1 MPVQISIKSISGE
14 TKSLL
19 NLLIDQSFH
28 GLNRLFVLLIENITI
43 RKKKGF
49 YFPRV
54 KMKDYN
60 FMIDGRDF
68 FDHDQGLKSD
78 IRTDE
83 SIQKIGTGPGDDIT
97 SDCLS
102 DYPYLKENC
111 QIQKQYNKLILQGI

>member
-1 MPVQISIKSISGE
+1 
-14 TKSLL
+14 
-19 NLLIDQSFH
+19 
-28 GLNRLFVLLIENITI
+28 
-43 RKKKGF
+43 
-49 YFPRV
+49 
-54 KMKDYN
+54 MKDYN

-68 FDHDQGLKSD
+68 CDHDQGLKSD

-97 SDCLS
+97 SGCLS

>member
-97 SDCLS
+97 SGCLS

-111 QIQKQYNKLILQGI
+111 